1 MLVFSTQA
9 EAESLLPGLM
19 TKYGLTDD
27 YLCKIRPTRNAG
39 ITKVV
44 PPQGRKEMN
53 VFCEGF
59 SCLSLL
65 S

>member
-27 YLCKIRPTRNAG
+27 YLCKIRPTPMLALP
-39 ITKVV
+39 KSV
-44 PPQGRKEMN
+44 PPQEER
-53 VFCEGF
+53 
-59 SCLSLL
+59 
-65 S
+65 

>member
-39 ITKVV
+39 ITKVCAS
-44 PPQGRKEMN
+44 PGEERDEC
-53 VFCEGF
+53 F
-59 SCLSLL
+59 L
-65 S
+65 

>member
-27 YLCKIRPTRNAG
+27 YLCKIRPTCNAG
-39 ITKVV
+39 ITKVCASPGEERDECFLWRIFLPV
-44 PPQGRKEMN
+44 
-53 VFCEGF
+53 
-59 SCLSLL
+59 SA
-65 S
+65 